1 VTIFLLAILLG
12 TIGAGWVILP
22 LVLRR
27 WASMSDAVPIAVVEG
42 EARRREALTALKE
55 AEYDH
60 AAGKLDADDYGE
72 LRSQLEVE
80 ALAALRAA
88 PPSVSSSVSSGS
100 MHSCGFTNPAGS
112 RFCAG
117 CGKRLD

>member
-1 VTIFLLAILLG
+1 MTIFLLAILLG

-88 PPSVSSSVSSGS
+88 PPSVSSPVSSWS

-112 RFCAG
+112 RFCSG